1 MFVTAAANGLME
13 AFSFVLMV
21 VIFSLL
27 LFKFTQK
34 NQEEHL
40 THSTVFIYVQLYQKT
55 VQHLT
60 IGTLGGFFLSAKK
73 RLCIIYCISLSV
85 VSLST

>member
-21 VIFSLL
+21 VVFSLL
-27 LFKFTQK
+27 LLKFTQK

-60 IGTLGGFFLSAKK
+60 IGTLGGFFFFFKG
-73 RLCIIYCISLSV
+73 
-85 VSLST
+85 

>member
-1 MFVTAAANGLME
+1 MFVTAAVNGLME
-13 AFSFVLMV
+13 VFSFVLMV

-27 LFKFTQK
+27 LLKFTQK

-60 IGTLGGFFLSAKK
+60 IGTLGGFFFKD
-73 RLCIIYCISLSV
+73 
-85 VSLST
+85 